1 MACMNE
7 DGQWIVLMGLL
18 VAVALFFLALIVNQ
32 SALVG
37 QTTAEGVLE
46 FPKNDIRDLREA
58 VFDYVRDYEALRNN
72 GYDDDVKNDVI
83 AISLERKNA
92 VVNFAVGEKRDVS
105 GRDLR
110 PVEIHYNNGVTEYD
124 ETVYYWPMNEEGH
137 RYGASPACCPADD
150 RHDVPVNASL
160 MEGWRTNSVT
170 TPSWISNGI
179 STGSSTS
186 TSSPRQRTITTKFDI
201 PDDVAGRGYS

>member
-18 VAVALFFLALIVNQ
+18 VAVGLFFLALIINQ

-58 VFDYVRDYEALRNN
+58 VFDYVDEFDHEEDTESKAVRD
-72 GYDDDVKNDVI
+72 DII

-92 VVNFAVGEKRDVS
+92 VVNFSVGDPEDIS
-105 GRDLR
+105 GRDLH
-110 PVEIHYNNGVTEYD
+110 PITIHYNNGVTEYD
-124 ETVYYWPMNEEGH
+124 ETVYY
-137 RYGASPACCPADD
+137 
-150 RHDVPVNASL
+150 
-160 MEGWRTNSVT
+160 
-170 TPSWISNGI
+170 
-179 STGSSTS
+179 
-186 TSSPRQRTITTKFDI
+186 
-201 PDDVAGRGYS
+201 

>member
-18 VAVALFFLALIVNQ
+18 VALGLFFLALVINQ

-58 VFDYVRDYEALRNN
+58 VFDYTDTFGSIDNGTTGAVRQDI
-72 GYDDDVKNDVI
+72 V

-92 VVNFAVGEKRDVS
+92 VVNFSVESQVEVS
-105 GRDLR
+105 GHYLH
-110 PVEIHYNNGVTEYD
+110 PVTIHYYNGVTKYD
-124 ETVYYWPMNEEGH
+124 ENVYY
-137 RYGASPACCPADD
+137 
-150 RHDVPVNASL
+150 
-160 MEGWRTNSVT
+160 
-170 TPSWISNGI
+170 
-179 STGSSTS
+179 
-186 TSSPRQRTITTKFDI
+186 
-201 PDDVAGRGYS
+201 